1 MLQAGHE
8 LFSYPHFSIFS
19 YIDKNSLSYVL
30 IQPPTKFAKFGAID
44 RNLGCR
50 PALTT
55 FVMTFLT
62 GYEELWNGNSRT
74 FLSSTFMSKG
84 DGLAVI
90 NEARSSTLRFRR
102 ASNAVV
108 RQAIADAVSASQYEA
123 LVRTK
128 L

>member
-1 MLQAGHE
+1 MSAGAH
-8 LFSYPHFSIFS
+8 
-19 YIDKNSLSYVL
+19 KN
-30 IQPPTKFAKFGAID
+30 
-44 RNLGCR
+44 
-50 PALTT
+50 
-55 FVMTFLT
+55 VMTFLT

-108 RQAIADAVSASQYEA
+108 RQAIHGRDA
-123 LVRTK
+123 LVVVTNISRVRRKVAKRFKVRYLSRSQTFISCQ
-128 L
+128 LRVGGGR

>member
-50 PALTT
+50 PAGGRSNDREAKEIL
-55 FVMTFLT
+55 
-62 GYEELWNGNSRT
+62 
-74 FLSSTFMSKG
+74 
-84 DGLAVI
+84 GLEIYI
-90 NEARSSTLRFRR
+90 N
-102 ASNAVV
+102 
-108 RQAIADAVSASQYEA
+108 I
-123 LVRTK
+123 
-128 L
+128 